1 MLGSFEGTSEVLI
14 VDDGSTDGTFALLE
28 RLHREDRSLR
38 IIHTPETRIRG
49 QLPTLAPDP
58 YCPPAA

>member
-28 RLHREDRSLR
+28 RLHRQDPSLR
-38 IIHTPETRIRG
+38 VIHTPEARIRG
-49 QLPTLAPDP
+49 QPPIPTAHPLLER
-58 YCPPAA
+58 